1 MSWEGAGRL
10 SAFLAFA
17 ILICVGCGYDA
28 PARFRVTL
36 IGIDGATWRVIDDLL
51 VRGELPH
58 IAALAATGVSA
69 PLRSIRPLLSPAVW
83 TTIATGRTRA
93 HHGIR
98 KFNRR
103 QGGLV
108 SSRDRKVPALW
119 TLASDLG
126 LRSAVIGWWA
136 TYPAEAIDGVVV
148 SERALKTR
156 DDDVRKMVRAAI
168 DAPDPSSLVHPP
180 EVMAAVV
187 DLIGVEPEGDESEG
201 ERERVVRIMQSED
214 AAVIRSMIRL
224 REQFG
229 PFDLEMLLL
238 RGVDPVSHHFW
249 KFREPDAPA
258 YRGRRPPPDELKRYA
273 GTIENHYR
281 YVDRLLAELGAV
293 GTRDHAVMLLSDHG
307 FEAGHQKH
315 RGAVLSG
322 THSSDAA
329 IDGIF
334 LASGGPFRRGVRL
347 ERISIRDIASTTLH
361 LLGLRVP
368 ELLEGEVVTS
378 AMDSD
383 WLLRHPIQSTPSY
396 PRASTRR
403 SPGGGANPASPA
415 DERIENELRALGYI
429 E

>member
-1 MSWEGAGRL
+1 MRRAGIRS
-10 SAFLAFA
+10 SACLALA
-17 ILICVGCGYDA
+17 ILLCGCGRET
-28 PARFRVTL
+28 PARIRVTL
-36 IGIDGATWRVIDDLL
+36 IGIDGASWRVIDDLL
-51 VRGELPH
+51 ARGELPH
-58 IAALAATGVSA
+58 IAALAAAGGRA

-83 TTIATGRTRA
+83 TTIATGRSRA

-108 SSRDRKVPALW
+108 SSRDRRVPALW
-119 TLASDLG
+119 TRASEQG

-156 DDDVRKMVRAAI
+156 DDDVREMVRAVV
-168 DAPDPSSLVHPP
+168 APPEASGLVHPP
-180 EVMAAVV
+180 EVMAAVA
-187 DLIGVEPEGDESEG
+187 DLIGAEPETVGG
-201 ERERVVRIMQSED
+201 ERERVVRVMQSED
-214 AAVIRSMIRL
+214 AAVIRSLMRL
-224 REQFG
+224 REPFG

-258 YRGRRPPPDELKRYA
+258 YRGRRPPPEELERYSGA
-273 GTIENHYR
+273 IDDHYR

-293 GTRDHAVMLLSDHG
+293 GARDQVVMLLSDHG

-315 RGAVLSG
+315 RGGVLSG
-322 THSSDAA
+322 THKSDAA

-334 LASGGPFRRGVRL
+334 LASGGPFLRGVRL
-347 ERISIRDIASTTLH
+347 ERISIRDIAPTTLH
-361 LLGLRVP
+361 LLALPVP
-368 ELLEGEVVTS
+368 DLLEGEVATS
-378 AMDSD
+378 AMDPD
-383 WLLRHPIQSTPSY
+383 WLEEHPITRAPSL
-396 PRASTRR
+396 PPPPGGPTRR
-403 SPGGGANPASPA
+403 SPGSDEGALSPA
-415 DERIENELRALGYI
+415 DERIEDELRALGYI